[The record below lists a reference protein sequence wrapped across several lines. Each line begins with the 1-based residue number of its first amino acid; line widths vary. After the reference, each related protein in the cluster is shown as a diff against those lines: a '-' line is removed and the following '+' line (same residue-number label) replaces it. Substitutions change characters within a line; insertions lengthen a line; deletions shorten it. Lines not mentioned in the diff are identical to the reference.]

1 MKPILIFIIENF
13 NWWTDPLVDFLEKNL
28 KKECCVIQSTQP
40 RDFIEDMGVELDC
53 INESRTV
60 YFTKMSK
67 EDILIWIDNLPKWD
81 DLYKLKF
88 KIIS

>member
-1 MKPILIFIIENF
+1 MRTIIY
-13 NWWTDPLVDFLEKNL
+13 
-28 KKECCVIQSTQP
+28 
-40 RDFIEDMGVELDC
+40 

-60 YFTKMSK
+60 YFTKIPK

>member
-1 MKPILIFIIENF
+1 MKTILIFIIEDF
-13 NWWTDPLVDFLEKNL
+13 DWWTDPLVDFLENIL
-28 KKECCVIQSTQP
+28 KKECWVIRDKEP
-40 RDFIEDMGVELDC
+40 RDFIEDMGIELDC

-60 YFTKMSK
+60 YFTKIPK

>member
-1 MKPILIFIIENF
+1 MKTILIFIIEDF
-13 NWWTDPLVDFLEKNL
+13 DWWTDPLVDFLENIL
-28 KKECCVIQSTQP
+28 KKECWVIRDKEP
-40 RDFIEDMGVELDC
+40 RDFIEDMGIELDY
-53 INESRTV
+53 INKSRTV
-60 YFTKMSK
+60 YFTKIPK

>member
-1 MKPILIFIIENF
+1 MKTILIFIIEDF
-13 NWWTDPLVDFLEKNL
+13 DWWTDPLVDFLENIL
-28 KKECCVIQSTQP
+28 KKECWVIRDKEP
-40 RDFIEDMGVELDC
+40 RDFIEDMGTELDY

-60 YFTKMSK
+60 YFTKIPK

>member
-1 MKPILIFIIENF
+1 MH
-13 NWWTDPLVDFLEKNL
+13 DPLVDFLENIL
-28 KKECCVIQSTQP
+28 KKECWVIRDKEP
-40 RDFIEDMGVELDC
+40 RDFIEDMGIELDC

-60 YFTKMSK
+60 YFTKIPK